1 MVTRIHIRDL
11 RPYHSIR
18 LSWSKVKV
26 YRICI
31 YFHCKTFLY
40 DILKQKHFKTCAV
53 LLIGFQAF
61 LLFFSFFTLFFLGLI
76 SPTQPNETKQRMC
89 NFFVS
94 GTCSARE
101 SLLRY
106 SNFVNVTY
114 NSTFVFNSTSPIT
127 SVPRFSEYDGICVRS
142 LNITLTQR
150 PRNRKLENICKV
162 CTRQILSFP

>member
-1 MVTRIHIRDL
+1 
-11 RPYHSIR
+11 
-18 LSWSKVKV
+18 
-26 YRICI
+26 
-31 YFHCKTFLY
+31 
-40 DILKQKHFKTCAV
+40 
-53 LLIGFQAF
+53 
-61 LLFFSFFTLFFLGLI
+61 
-76 SPTQPNETKQRMC
+76 MC

-114 NSTFVFNSTSPIT
+114 NYTFVFNSTSPIT

-162 CTRQILSFP
+162 CTRQILSFPSKIIYACVLYECRSKIAKTRGIRNNDSQNILCK